1 MKASSFF
8 TKKTTGLM
16 RSNIDQ
22 VIREFGGGLHRS
34 IFTGKGIEFKRLRLY
49 NPMVD
54 TPTAVDDMA
63 SHRLSDEPELEP
75 YSRVHYNS
83 KRISVVVLLDV
94 SASMNIPSLK
104 EEQAALLF
112 WFVAL
117 SAFKY
122 YDYFR
127 VVTCDG
133 SKPLGDSGMVSG
145 EDELVSFF
153 SFHNDVIRPSQYFSR
168 FNSVYS
174 YLSRCDLHDAV
185 IFVISD
191 FAYEWNKEL
200 LFLRNV
206 GMRERNIKLVL
217 CALDEWEEFSPS
229 PYAMAIYDPRIGKV
243 REYCQ
248 EELREIKSK
257 VSAHFLSIEESVRPL
272 GALFVKIPV
281 LTDSLAVLKQSLRR
295 IGFK

>member
-16 RSNIDQ
+16 RSKINQI
-22 VIREFGGGLHRS
+22 ISEFHSGVHRS
-34 IFTGKGIEFKRLRLY
+34 VFTGRGIEFKGLRPY
-49 NPMVD
+49 NPIVD

-75 YSRVHYNS
+75 YSRVHYYP
-83 KRISVVVLLDV
+83 KRISVIVLLDV
-94 SASMNIPSLK
+94 GASMNIPSVK

-112 WFVAL
+112 WFMAL
-117 SAFKY
+117 SAFKHN
-122 YDYFR
+122 DYFR
-127 VVTCDG
+127 VITYDL
-133 SKPLGDSGMVSG
+133 KPLGDSGIVVG

-153 SFHNDVIRPSQYFSR
+153 SCHNDIIRPSQYFSR

-174 YLSRCDLHDAV
+174 YLSRCDLHDTV

-206 GMRERNIKLVL
+206 GMRERNIKLVF

-229 PYAMAIYDPRIGKV
+229 SYSMAIYDPRLGRA
-243 REYCQ
+243 REYCP
-248 EELREIKSK
+248 EELIEIKSK
-257 VSAHFLSIEESVRPL
+257 ASAHLLSIEESVRPL
-272 GALFVKIPV
+272 GAIFVKI
-281 LTDSLAVLKQSLRR
+281 SILADPLSVLKQSLRR